1 MPKYIVTGVAGYIAS
16 RVAAFLLAD
25 GHSVVGLDNMN
36 DAYDVRM
43 KEHRLQSL
51 LSQPGFD
58 FIRLDIADHQAVSSE
73 DRLHGENFAA
83 VINLAAR
90 AGVRK
95 SLEDPWLYM
104 DTNLTGTLNLLE
116 LCRQEGI
123 PKFIL
128 ASTSSIYGADA
139 TYPTAED
146 AGSDLPLQ
154 PYAASKK
161 AAEVLCHSYHYLF
174 GIDVTVVRYFTVYG
188 PAGRPDMSL
197 FRFTKWITEG
207 KPLLLFGDG
216 EQTRGFTYIDDIA
229 RGTIA
234 ALKPMGYQIINL
246 GGHENVRIIELIRM
260 LENLIGREAQIV
272 HQPAHPADMP
282 ASWANVEK
290 AKRLLSWEPK
300 INMQEGLSNL
310 VDWYNT
316 ERAWAST
323 IDTGL

>member
-1 MPKYIVTGVAGYIAS
+1 M
-16 RVAAFLLAD
+16 
-25 GHSVVGLDNMN
+25 
-36 DAYDVRM
+36 
-43 KEHRLQSL
+43 
-51 LSQPGFD
+51 
-58 FIRLDIADHQAVSSE
+58 DIADRQAISTE
-73 DRLHGENFAA
+73 DRLQGGDFSA

-139 TYPTAED
+139 PYPTAED

-161 AAEVLCHSYHYLF
+161 AAEVLCHSYHYLY

-207 KPLLLFGDG
+207 KPVTLFGDG

-234 ALKPMGYQIINL
+234 ALTPVGYQIINL
-246 GGHENVRIIELIRM
+246 GGHENIRIIALIRM
-260 LENLIGREAQIV
+260 LENLIGHEALIIRK
-272 HQPAHPADMP
+272 PAHPADML

-290 AKRLLSWEPK
+290 AKQLLSWEPK
-300 INMQEGLSNL
+300 VNMQEGLTNL
-310 VDWYNT
+310 VEWYDT

-323 IDTGL
+323 INTGL

>member
-1 MPKYIVTGVAGYIAS
+1 MSKYIVTGVAGFIAS
-16 RVAAFLLAD
+16 RVAEFLLAG

-58 FIRLDIADHQAVSSE
+58 FIRLDIADRQVLFAE
-73 DRLHGENFAA
+73 DRLHGENFSA

-139 TYPTAED
+139 PYPTAED

-174 GIDVTVVRYFTVYG
+174 DIDVTVVRYFTVYG

-207 KPLLLFGDG
+207 KPVTLFGDG
-216 EQTRGFTYIDDIA
+216 QQTRGFTYIDDIA

-234 ALKPMGYQIINL
+234 ALKPVGYQIINL
-246 GGHENVRIIELIRM
+246 GGHENIRIMDLIRM
-260 LENLIGREAQIV
+260 LENLIGREAQI
-272 HQPAHPADMP
+272 QKKPAHPADMLC
-282 ASWANVEK
+282 SWANVEK

-300 INMQEGLSNL
+300 VNMQAGLTNL
-310 VDWYNT
+310 VEWYNT

-323 IDTGL
+323 INTGL

>member
-1 MPKYIVTGVAGYIAS
+1 MSKYIVTGVAGFIAS
-16 RVAAFLLAD
+16 RGAEVLLAG

-58 FIRLDIADHQAVSSE
+58 FIRLDIADRQAISTE
-73 DRLHGENFAA
+73 DRLQGGDFSA

-139 TYPTAED
+139 PYPTAED

-161 AAEVLCHSYHYLF
+161 AAEVLCHSYHYLY

-207 KPLLLFGDG
+207 TPVTLFGDG

-234 ALKPMGYQIINL
+234 ALRPVGYQIINL
-246 GGHENVRIIELIRM
+246 GGHENIRIIALIRM
-260 LENLIGREAQIV
+260 LENLIGHEALIIRK
-272 HQPAHPADMP
+272 PAHPADML

-290 AKRLLSWEPK
+290 AKQLLSWEPK
-300 INMQEGLSNL
+300 VNMQEGLTNL
-310 VDWYNT
+310 VEWYDT

-323 IDTGL
+323 INTGL